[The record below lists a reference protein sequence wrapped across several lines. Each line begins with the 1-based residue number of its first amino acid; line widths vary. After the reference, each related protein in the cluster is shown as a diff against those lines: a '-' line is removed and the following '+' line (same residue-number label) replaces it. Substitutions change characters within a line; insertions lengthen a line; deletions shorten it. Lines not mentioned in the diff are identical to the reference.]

1 MNKKRILENA
11 EVKNNLQ
18 KLIEDFE
25 GEESV
30 MRFIY
35 ESKKRSAYAQKIDR
49 EFYQQVIKVLKKMSD
64 YLILINANKMF
75 HLWSYKNV
83 IKHHEKKIMDL
94 CDGVIKKLEEK

>member
-35 ESKKRSAYAQKIDR
+35 ES